1 MTEVKIMKGYEIII
15 PKEDPSLTN
24 VKEFTY
30 LIDEKVWDNFEDFTI
45 HVNAEDEAEAVFFA
59 SQLLKEFFDRW
70 YKDIDKSLGRLW
82 RKKRYGTD

>member
-1 MTEVKIMKGYEIII
+1 MKGYEIIV

-30 LIDEKVWDNFEDFTI
+30 LIDENVWDSFEDFTI
-45 HVNAEDEAEAVFFA
+45 HTNAEDEAEAVFFA

-70 YKDIDKSLGRLW
+70 YKDINKSLRELW
-82 RKKRYGTD
+82 REKRCGTN

>member
-1 MTEVKIMKGYEIII
+1 MKGYEIII

-30 LIDEKVWDNFEDFTI
+30 LIDEKVWDNFEDFII
-45 HVNAEDEAEAVFFA
+45 HTNAENEEKAIFFA

-70 YKDIDKSLGRLW
+70 YEEIEKSLGELW
-82 RKKRYGTD
+82 RKSRCQLPNDLKS

>member
-1 MTEVKIMKGYEIII
+1 MIEVKIMKGYEIII

-30 LIDEKVWDNFEDFTI
+30 LTEENVWDNFEDFTI
-45 HVNAEDEAEAVFFA
+45 HTNAENEEKAIFFA

-70 YKDIDKSLGRLW
+70 YKEIEKSLRELW
-82 RKKRYGTD
+82 WKRRCGM

>member
-1 MTEVKIMKGYEIII
+1 MKGYEIIV

-30 LIDEKVWDNFEDFTI
+30 LIDENVWDSFEDFTI
-45 HVNAEDEAEAVFFA
+45 HTNAEDEAEAVFFA

-70 YKDIDKSLGRLW
+70 YKDINKSLRELW
-82 RKKRYGTD
+82 RKSRYGM